1 MSNFILHKMVLEF
14 WKKASKEIK
23 DQKTKARAV
32 AENQKNDSINDQ
44 NKMYKSPKQKK
55 SMAPFIKALA

>member
-1 MSNFILHKMVLEF
+1 LIN
-14 WKKASKEIK
+14 KKASKEIK

-55 SMAPFIKALA
+55 SRAPFIKALT